1 MKYLKMCAFILLY
14 LGVYFILQSY
24 LGSIAGFFHIIK
36 AIIQNPF
43 NINPDEILEPV
54 LKGTVFI
61 LILAA
66 AASFFI
72 YWGIFKLRK
81 ENFLAFCSFSG
92 MSKKNIF
99 FSLLLGLSL
108 VLPVNFF
115 VSLLSI
121 DRLSPD
127 VQNMFNI
134 IFQDNSTFVLLL
146 GIGIA
151 GPIIEEIIFRGLI
164 LKELGKNMP
173 DVPAVIIQAVL
184 FGIYHLNL
192 TQAIYASVLG
202 AILGAVCLWTRSIW
216 GPILIHVFYN
226 SSSVILSKIPGLED
240 YALSNALPLIVSSV
254 IALAALSTV
263 FINRR
268 NPPSPNS

>member
-1 MKYLKMCAFILLY
+1 MKYLKMSAFILLY

-24 LGSIAGFFHIIK
+24 LGGMAGLFYSIK
-36 AIIQNPF
+36 AIIQNPL
-43 NINPDEILEPV
+43 NINPNEILEPV
-54 LKGTVFI
+54 LKNTVFI
-61 LILAA
+61 LILAS

-72 YWGIFKLRK
+72 YWGAFKLRK
-81 ENFLAFCSFSG
+81 ENFFAFCGFSG
-92 MSKKNIF
+92 ISKKNIF
-99 FSLLLGLSL
+99 YSLLLGLSL

-121 DRLSPD
+121 DKLSPD
-127 VQNMFNI
+127 VQNMFKI
-134 IFQDNSTFVLLL
+134 IFEDNSAFMLLL

-151 GPIIEEIIFRGLI
+151 GPVIEEIIFRGLI
-164 LKELGKNMP
+164 LKELSKNMSA
-173 DVPAVIIQAVL
+173 VPAVIIQALL

-202 AILGAVCLWTRSIW
+202 IILGVVCLWTRSIW
-216 GPILIHVFYN
+216 SAILIHVFYN
-226 SSSVILSKIPGLED
+226 SSSVILSKVPGLEA
-240 YALSNALPLIVSSV
+240 YSLGHALPIVASSV

-268 NPPSPNS
+268 NPITPNS